1 MKQRIKKILREK
13 LHFVDRQPYD
23 ILDAVVANGVRGYL
37 EFDYTKFR
45 EEIVEYMSKMRVAPY
60 EYKYSGSR
68 NAPCLYASIYA
79 VMLEGL
85 LGILKNRC
93 EEDLKGWADYFNKFQ
108 NSEDGVF
115 YDPALA
121 GPAYEHI
128 SCWNEG
134 WGKHHLMGH
143 IIIAFARL
151 GYTPKYRLKYLEK
164 FYDTEYLLK
173 WMNQFD
179 FSKDVWSSSNYFM
192 NLYSVMEYARDYM
205 SEKQADASI
214 KLMADWLLEKQNSE
228 TGMWHVKSFDTLSQ
242 MEKLN
247 VVRGAYH
254 FYPLF
259 DYEKIEVPY
268 ADKIVESILPLQNRW
283 GGWTIES
290 GNSGACE
297 DIDAIDPLLR
307 YAKEVPSRAEEIK
320 TAIKK
325 SIIWQMACR
334 NGDKGFSFYVRGQ
347 QDYGGHSLT
356 TSLRDESSMFATW
369 FRTLCLAYEMQYLQ
383 VPNDFEVGKYPGYE
397 IKI

>member
-1 MKQRIKKILREK
+1 MKQKIKKILREK
-13 LHFVDRQPYD
+13 LHFVDKQPYE
-23 ILDAVVANGVRGYL
+23 ILEAVVAKGIDGYL
-37 EFDYTKFR
+37 AFDYTKFR
-45 EEIVEYMSKMRVAPY
+45 EEIVEYMSKMQVAPY
-60 EYKYSGSR
+60 EYKYAGSR

-85 LGILKNRC
+85 LGILKNRSK
-93 EEDLKGWADYFNKFQ
+93 EDLKGWADYFNSFQ
-108 NSEDGVF
+108 NSEDGIF
-115 YDPALA
+115 YDPALE
-121 GPAYEHI
+121 GPSYEHI
-128 SCWNEG
+128 GCWNEG

-164 FYDTEYLLK
+164 FYDTEYLLN
-173 WMNQFD
+173 WVNQFD
-179 FSKDVWSSSNYFM
+179 FSKGVWTSSNYFM

-205 SEKQADASI
+205 LEKQADASI
-214 KLMADWLLEKQNSE
+214 KLMAEWLLEKQNSE
-228 TGMWHVKSFDTLSQ
+228 TGMWHTKPFDSLSQ
-242 MEKLN
+242 VEKLN

-259 DYEKIEVPY
+259 EYENIEVPF
-268 ADKIVESILPLQNRW
+268 ADRIVESILPLQNRW
-283 GGWTIES
+283 GGWTIET

-307 YAKEVPSRAEEIK
+307 YAKEVPTRSKEIK
-320 TAIKK
+320 ATIKK

-334 NGDKGFSFYVRGQ
+334 NDDKGFSFYVRGQ
-347 QDYGGHSLT
+347 QDYGNHPLT

-369 FRTLCLAYEMQYLQ
+369 FRILCLSYEMQYLQ
-383 VPNDFEVGKYPGYE
+383 IPNEFEVGKYPGYE